1 MSSSVRIAPFVVQA
15 RPRLLTLAQPLAPVG
30 VEPSPF
36 CELTPPTIELKA
48 PSFCHVSDLSIA
60 GAPFWLLASVASA
73 PVPIPSSAEFLS
85 CIA

>member
-60 GAPFWLLASVASA
+60 ECSVLASVASHLL
-73 PVPIPSSAEFLS
+73 PNSFLAS
-85 CIA
+85 RDGLSLT